1 MCSCGV
7 SSRTQLPVDVVEV
20 DKGKAFTRDDVLPK
34 VVTLDLL
41 AEELTGVTGEAAAVD
56 NESGVVRRNR
66 ERRNRSSD
74 ARRTRVYYFIAHEV
88 AEFVEPVEEKDLSKV
103 LDIIESVSFDM
114 FVRYVEAE
122 INQNDFNFIDHVE
135 VGTESLLDASQRRGI
150 QVVDHSK
157 IVEEGCGLAVTDLLR
172 GEVEE
177 AANGAEI
184 IEAAKVPEGL
194 D

>member
-1 MCSCGV
+1 
-7 SSRTQLPVDVVEV
+7 
-20 DKGKAFTRDDVLPK
+20 
-34 VVTLDLL
+34 
-41 AEELTGVTGEAAAVD
+41 
-56 NESGVVRRNR
+56 
-66 ERRNRSSD
+66 
-74 ARRTRVYYFIAHEV
+74 
-88 AEFVEPVEEKDLSKV
+88 
-103 LDIIESVSFDM
+103 M